1 MENIYAQLNK
11 ELKSGNRMIMMTKL
25 IDKDGKTS
33 AQIKKT
39 LLWEIQSDQ
48 KDGTKGKTEN
58 DFEGI
63 LEDESGG
70 RLKELK
76 LKAQGV
82 LNSGMPELFADQGGG
97 LILME
102 PFYPAGRLIILGG
115 GHIAKPLVKFG
126 SEIGF
131 AVTVIDDRLSF
142 ANRDRF
148 PEASAVLCESF
159 ETCFEKLDVTSA
171 DYVVIVTRGH
181 RHDTVCLRQVLDKT
195 PEYLGMIG
203 SRRRVKI
210 IKEQLIDE
218 GFEKERIEQVCA
230 PIGLEIGAITP
241 EEIAIAIIAQI
252 ISKKRLQQTTLVD
265 KKKKQLNRS
274 DMDYDVLENLARDDE
289 EPRAI
294 ITVISAKGSV
304 PRGPG
309 AKMILWDDGQTMGSI
324 GGGCSEADVLT
335 VARDLIHTGGYKI
348 QKVDMTG
355 EVAEDEGMVCGGIM
369 DVLIETYPNSI

>member
-82 LNSGMPELFADQGGG
+82 L
-97 LILME
+97 
-102 PFYPAGRLIILGG
+102 
-115 GHIAKPLVKFG
+115 KPLVKFG